1 MIGCQCPCCPT
12 NMTNG
17 FATPYDL
24 MTFQK
29 RCFPNEL
36 IDIDRT
42 LESWVKRKAP
52 TSQSAPI

>member
-1 MIGCQCPCCPT
+1 
-12 NMTNG
+12 MTNG

-24 MTFQK
+24 LTFQK

-42 LESWVKRKAP
+42 PESWVKRKAP
-52 TSQSAPI
+52 TS